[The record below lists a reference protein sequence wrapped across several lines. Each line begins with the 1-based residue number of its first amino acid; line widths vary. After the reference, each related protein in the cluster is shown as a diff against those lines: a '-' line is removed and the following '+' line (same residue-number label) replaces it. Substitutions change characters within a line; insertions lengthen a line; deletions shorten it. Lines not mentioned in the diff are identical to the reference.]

1 MSLVVFLPLLVS
13 LGIFLVPV
21 LLLRNRDGLLQD
33 TCVAPGY
40 TPPEAIRNS
49 AISCSLRLATF
60 GPLFILGAT
69 GNFWPVVIGA
79 ACSALGV
86 YIIHVFRQPI
96 VTFLERALDGDRSIT
111 VHAFIAQQHGND
123 PRVRLATAGM
133 TLFVLVAAIACEA
146 FALSGFFKLV
156 FGNDIV
162 AHALAVGFLLLAAVY
177 AFPAGHPGVMYAGQ
191 LQLGAIFLG
200 LSGVTAFLIYLHA
213 SALTPLPPYGSFAI
227 GLAALCSLAV
237 LIYRRSRYIETGVIV
252 QGSRVAKLLSKF
264 GKILNPAISV
274 FVVLVIVL
282 AGMDFSA
289 TGLPGLSEAAAA
301 FPASGIPWAGIA
313 ALILLPLFYPVAD
326 IVHWQRLAAAS
337 KNRAVYADD
346 TGRWLKSVTDMLRI
360 YAIERP
366 LLWLVIASLGA
377 ISIAAFA
384 PSDGIGVLQ
393 AFVQEVA
400 SGDNPIATAAFAFL
414 LVAIA
419 AIALSAMASLLSAG
433 LCTLRYDALLKSG
446 EEDDS
451 NIAARIFFA
460 AIVIALILI
469 EEALPMS
476 FTSISFFALVFAL
489 GSPVLA
495 FAPLILRPALTG
507 SGVSPRIALLVL
519 GTGVAGMVIG
529 VEGFIATADDAW
541 LWASVPLCLI
551 PGFVIAMLAPAIRA
565 T

>member
-1 MSLVVFLPLLVS
+1 MSLAVFLPLLVS

-21 LLLRNRDGLLQD
+21 LLLRNRGGLLQD
-33 TCVAPGY
+33 TCVSPGY

-49 AISCSLRLATF
+49 AISYSLRLAAF

-79 ACSALGV
+79 VCSALGIALV
-86 YIIHVFRQPI
+86 HIFLQRIL
-96 VTFLERALDGDRSIT
+96 TFLKRALDSDQSIT
-111 VHAFIAQQHGND
+111 VHAFIAQQHGNN
-123 PRVRLATAGM
+123 PRVRLLAAGL

-156 FGNDIV
+156 LGNDII
-162 AHALAVGFLLLAAVY
+162 ARALAFGFLLLAAVY

-200 LSGVTAFLIYLHA
+200 LFGATAFLIYLHA

-237 LIYRRSRYIETGVIV
+237 LIYRRSRYIETGAIV
-252 QGSRVAKLLSKF
+252 SGSRAARLLSKF
-264 GKILNPAISV
+264 GKILNPVISV

-289 TGLPGLSEAAAA
+289 TGLPGLSQAAAA
-301 FPASGIPWAGIA
+301 FPASGIPWTGFA
-313 ALILLPLFYPVAD
+313 ALILLPLFYPIAD
-326 IVHWQRLAAAS
+326 IVHWQRLGAAS
-337 KNRAVYADD
+337 KNRAVYAGD
-346 TGRWLKSVTDMLRI
+346 TGRWLKSITDMLRI
-360 YAIERP
+360 YAIEKP

-377 ISIAAFA
+377 IGIAAFA
-384 PSDGIGVLQ
+384 PPDGVGVLQ

-400 SGDNPIATAAFAFL
+400 SGDNPIATAAFSFL
-414 LVAIA
+414 LMAIA
-419 AIALSAMASLLSAG
+419 AIALSAMTSSLSAG
-433 LCTLRYDALLKSG
+433 LCTLRYDILPTTD

-451 NIAARIFFA
+451 NIGELIFFA

-469 EEALPMS
+469 EETLSMS
-476 FTSISFFALVFAL
+476 FTSISFLALVFAL

-495 FAPLILRPALTG
+495 FAPLVVRPALTG
-507 SGVSPRIALLVL
+507 SSVSPSIALLVL
-519 GTGVAGMVIG
+519 GTGVLGMLIG
-529 VEGFIATADDAW
+529 VAGFITTGNDAW
-541 LWASVPLCLI
+541 LWASVPICLGL
-551 PGFVIAMLAPAIRA
+551 GFLIAMLAPAIRA
-565 T
+565 A